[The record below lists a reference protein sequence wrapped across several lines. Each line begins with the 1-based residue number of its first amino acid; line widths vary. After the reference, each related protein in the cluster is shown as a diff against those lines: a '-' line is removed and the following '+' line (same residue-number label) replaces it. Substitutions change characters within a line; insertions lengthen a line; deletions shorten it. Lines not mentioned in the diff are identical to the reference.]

1 MKRIVA
7 FVVAG
12 LLVLGA
18 IGVGTFFYL
27 RGPNGKSTLH
37 GGSIEAAQVADFRA
51 AEPSRWVNGAPASLA
66 SVRGAPVMVEV
77 WSPG

>member
-1 MKRIVA
+1 MKRIAAYVA
-7 FVVAG
+7 LG

-18 IGVGTFFYL
+18 IGAGAFFYL
-27 RGPNGKSTLH
+27 RGASGKSTLH
-37 GGSIEAAQVADFRA
+37 GGSIDAAEVADFRA